1 MDDARDREA
10 IVKQLRIEEIVDWDV
25 FMSWD
30 EMSNNTTQSRIEIA
44 LKVMH
49 LSSQPFYN
57 LIWWIS
63 STKQPSTNLT
73 CGRNI

>member
-30 EMSNNTTQSRIEIA
+30 EMSNNTTQSWIEIS

-49 LSSQPFYN
+49 LSSQPYYS
-57 LIWWIS
+57 L
-63 STKQPSTNLT
+63 
-73 CGRNI
+73 